1 MIGGDIDVIFQLL
14 GGGVSEVEVCPDGL
28 VLMEEISR
36 RIKTEGGGA
45 LIADY
50 GDKEISSFTFRVIN
64 ESIPHYY

>member
-1 MIGGDIDVIFQLL
+1 M
-14 GGGVSEVEVCPDGL
+14 CPDGL